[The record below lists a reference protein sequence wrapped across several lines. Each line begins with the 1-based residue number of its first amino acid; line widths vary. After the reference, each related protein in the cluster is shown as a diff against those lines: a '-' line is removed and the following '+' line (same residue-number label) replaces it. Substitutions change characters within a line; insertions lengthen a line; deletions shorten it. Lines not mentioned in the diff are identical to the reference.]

1 MKVASNICRLL
12 LGAIFT
18 FSALVKAND
27 PMGTIFKIEDYFAAW
42 SLPIS
47 QDSAL
52 IFAAILMLIEFG
64 LGILLILNL
73 WSKLSA
79 KIAIAFMAVMTVLTL
94 WLALT
99 NAVDDCGCFGDVIVL
114 TNWQTFAK
122 NVIFLAMAT
131 IVVLRTK
138 QKTVYPSKAKCF
150 LSGAMVVFCLFAAHS
165 YFYLPAIDFSP
176 YKIGSNINSKMELPP
191 DGSMPEITDFYI
203 ESSDGDDITDSILNE
218 ESVCLLTAPFLQEA
232 SKAHYHDINKAYELS
247 VESGH
252 RFYCLTASSDEE
264 IEKWQEQTQ
273 AKYPFARM
281 DDVTLKTMVRSN
293 PGLMVLNHGI
303 VVCKFS
309 NWQIKASEIMKILNH
324 KN

>member
-1 MKVASNICRLL
+1 MKVVSNICRLL

-27 PMGTIFKIEDYFAAW
+27 PMGTIYKIEDYFAAW
-42 SLPIS
+42 SLPIG

-52 IFAAILMLIEFG
+52 ILAAILMLIEFA
-64 LGILLILNL
+64 LGILLLLNI
-73 WSKLSA
+73 WGKLSA
-79 KIAIAFMAVMTVLTL
+79 KIALAFMAIMTVLTL

-122 NVIFLAMAT
+122 NVIFLAMAA
-131 IVVLRTK
+131 IVVFCTK
-138 QKTVYPSKAKCF
+138 QKSISLSKAKWV
-150 LSGAMVVFCLFAAHS
+150 LSGVMAVFCLLAAHS

-176 YKIGSNINSKMELPP
+176 YKISTNIKSKMELPS

-203 ESSDGDDITDSILNE
+203 ESLDSEDITDSILNE
-218 ESVCLLTAPFLQEA
+218 ESVCLLITPFLQEA
-232 SKAHYHDINKAYELS
+232 SKAHCTDINKVYELDA
-247 VESGH
+247 ESGYK
-252 RFYCLTASSDEE
+252 FYCLTASSDEE
-264 IEKWQEQTQ
+264 IEKWQEQTH

-293 PGLMVLNHGI
+293 PGVMILNHGVI
-303 VVCKFS
+303 VCKLS
-309 NWQIKASEIMKILNH
+309 NWQIKTANTYKTLIK
-324 KN
+324 